1 MSYFLAKIYLVVT
14 IQIGLEFA
22 KMDQSTNEN
31 ELTRSLS
38 TNFGM
43 VRMRTTAIFQTIAA
57 LQEAVYNS
65 RDNDRQSVSLLHIY
79 SVTDSCR

>member
-14 IQIGLEFA
+14 IQTGLEFA

-31 ELTRSLS
+31 KLTQSLS

-57 LQEAVYNS
+57 LQLYRGRV
-65 RDNDRQSVSLLHIY
+65 
-79 SVTDSCR
+79 